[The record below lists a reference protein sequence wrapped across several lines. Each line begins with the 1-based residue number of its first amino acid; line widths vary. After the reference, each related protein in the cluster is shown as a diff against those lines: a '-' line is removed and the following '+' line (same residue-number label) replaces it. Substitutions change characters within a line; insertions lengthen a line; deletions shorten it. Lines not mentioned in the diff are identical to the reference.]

1 MTPPADYLHQVFEPT
16 GRAIEGLEKA
26 LAGMGLLDEAFALDL
41 RRPQD
46 YFHRIWSLSF
56 RATELAG
63 GSFPVSN
70 DDSSEPQP

>member
-1 MTPPADYLHQVFEPT
+1 MD
-16 GRAIEGLEKA
+16 
-26 LAGMGLLDEAFALDL
+26 LLDEALALDL

-56 RATELAG
+56 RATELADAA
-63 GSFPVSN
+63 FPISN